1 MVYKHDHK
9 LLLSG
14 GIMNEK
20 RTFYGHPVDPSLDLT
35 LTEQIHLILAE
46 EIHAGRWEVG
56 DRLPS
61 IADLVEMSGVGR
73 VTMLRALDMLQKEGY
88 IRTEGPR
95 GTFLASI
102 LPEGRIS
109 SGTIG
114 ILLPVE
120 DPWRSFSEKES
131 WSLRYLH
138 QIQEA
143 AAERNYKTEVLVLP
157 NDADCSRIDTTEG
170 SFGDRVKGIISLLPF
185 PRENPT
191 QLSPDMIPIVFALN
205 YIENCMP
212 SVTLDSFAAHYKLT
226 LTALRKG
233 HRRILYFCGTPQIS
247 SVELHRR
254 FEGYSA
260 AMAQAGLSPDREAFE
275 ESKGYRDHDNSES
288 YCEFFRNHSDAT
300 AIVCTTGQNAVNLVK
315 AAQSLDL
322 RIPQDLSILAHGP
335 QKSRYSIPD
344 IKIAGIGAHF
354 SKIVSICF
362 ELLTEQERTKENRFD
377 YVLVNAPLDEGNTLA
392 SPRSE
397 AEKVATGA
405 GVEAKA

>member
-1 MVYKHDHK
+1 
-9 LLLSG
+9 
-14 GIMNEK
+14 MNEE
-20 RTFYGHPVDPSLDLT
+20 RTFFGHTVDPSSELT
-35 LTEQIHLILAE
+35 LTEQIHVILAE

-120 DPWRSFSEKES
+120 NPWRSFSETES

-143 AAERNYKTEVLVLP
+143 AAERNYKTEVLVHP

-170 SFGDRVKGIISLLPF
+170 PFGDRVKGIISLFPF
-185 PRENPT
+185 TRENPT
-191 QLSPDMIPIVFALN
+191 QLTPDMIPVVFALN
-205 YIENCMP
+205 HSENCMP
-212 SVTLDSFAAHYKLT
+212 SVSLDSYAANYKLT
-226 LTALRKG
+226 LNTLRKG
-233 HRRILYFCGTPQIS
+233 HRRILYFCGTPQMS
-247 SVELHRR
+247 SEELHRR

-275 ESKGYRDHDNSES
+275 ESKEYGDHDTIES
-288 YCEFFRNHSDAT
+288 YCGFLRNHSDAT
-300 AIVCTTGQNAVNLVK
+300 AIVCTTGQNAVNLVR
-315 AAQSLDL
+315 AAQSLDIQ
-322 RIPQDLSILAHGP
+322 IPQDLSILAHGP
-335 QKSRYSIPD
+335 QKIRYSIPD
-344 IKIAGIGAHF
+344 IKIAGVGAHF
-354 SKIVSICF
+354 SKIVSVCF
-362 ELLTEQERTKENRFD
+362 ELLTEQERTRENRFD

-392 SPRSE
+392 PPRSGAGNDANE
-397 AEKVATGA
+397 AEIG
-405 GVEAKA
+405 AKA